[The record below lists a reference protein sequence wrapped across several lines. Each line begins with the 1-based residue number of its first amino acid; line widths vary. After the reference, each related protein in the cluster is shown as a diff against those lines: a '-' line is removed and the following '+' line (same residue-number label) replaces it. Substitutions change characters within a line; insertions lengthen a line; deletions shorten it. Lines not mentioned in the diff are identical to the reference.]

1 MGMNDTPS
9 SERKHIAFFGCRNA
23 GKSSLLNAVTG
34 QNLSIVSDVLGTT
47 TDPVFK
53 SMELL
58 PAGPVVVID
67 TPGLDDV
74 GELGEQRVKKAKEVL
89 RKTDLAV
96 LTVDSVKGFTE
107 PDKEILSAI
116 CEKNIPVIVVY
127 NKSDIS
133 EKDPKDDSD
142 LIKDI
147 IEKSSKKSD
156 ASSNDSND
164 SEAKSNDSNEFE
176 AKSNDSNDSKKKNN
190 ESRIVEIKRVS
201 AITHEGIH
209 DLKETIAAIL
219 NDTVNEKV
227 LIGDLVELGDI
238 VVLVVPIDKAAPK
251 GRLILPQQQTIRDL
265 LDHGAI
271 PIVCRDSELENV
283 IAKYKNDI
291 KLVVTDS
298 QAFKKVSAI
307 VPEEIPLTSFS
318 ILFSR
323 YKGELD
329 YQLEGV
335 EAIKELKDGDYVLI
349 AEGCT
354 HHRQCGDI
362 GTQKIPAMLAKKA
375 NVQIDFTQGTE
386 YPDDLSK
393 YKVVIHCGGCMLN
406 EKEMKARIEA
416 AKSKNIPVTNYGMTI
431 AYLTGVLERSMK
443 PLGK

>member
-1 MGMNDTPS
+1 MSLNDTPG

-34 QNLSIVSDVLGTT
+34 QKFAIVSDVPGTT
-47 TDPVFK
+47 TDPVYK

-74 GELGEQRVKKAKEVL
+74 GELGELRIEKAKGVL
-89 RKTDLAV
+89 RKTDLAILV
-96 LTVDSVKGFTE
+96 VDSAKGFAPADE
-107 PDKEILSAI
+107 SILALI
-116 CEKNIPVIVVY
+116 EERKIPVIKVY

-133 EKDPKDDSD
+133 KNSIASDELADGEKADAFA
-142 LIKDI
+142 
-147 IEKSSKKSD
+147 ETKSRNVG
-156 ASSNDSND
+156 SSPALDTANSV
-164 SEAKSNDSNEFE
+164 SLS
-176 AKSNDSNDSKKKNN
+176 
-190 ESRIVEIKRVS
+190 VS
-201 AITHEGIH
+201 ALTGDGIFE
-209 DLKETIAAIL
+209 LKETIARLL
-219 NDTVNEKV
+219 NESQNDKV
-227 LIGDLVELGDI
+227 LVGDLIAQGDL

-271 PIVCRDSELENV
+271 PLVCRDSELADV
-283 IAKYKNDI
+283 IARYGSDA
-291 KLVVTDS
+291 KLVITDS

-318 ILFSR
+318 ILFAR

-329 YQLEGV
+329 YQLDGIKAV
-335 EAIKELKDGDYVLI
+335 ESLKDGDYVLI

-362 GTQKIPAMLAKKA
+362 GTEKIPAMLRKKA
-375 NVQIDFTQGTE
+375 DVQIDFTQGTE
-386 YPDDLSK
+386 YPDDLEK
-393 YKVVIHCGGCMLN
+393 YKVIIHCGGCMLN

-416 AKSKNIPVTNYGMTI
+416 AKKHNVAITNYGMTI

-443 PLGK
+443 PLQP

>member
-1 MGMNDTPS
+1 MGLNDTPG

-34 QNLSIVSDVLGTT
+34 QKFAIVSNVPGTT
-47 TDPVFK
+47 TDPVYK

-74 GELGEQRVKKAKEVL
+74 GELGELRIEKAKGVL
-89 RKTDLAV
+89 RKTDLAILV
-96 LTVDSVKGFTE
+96 VDSAKGFAPADE
-107 PDKEILSAI
+107 SILALI
-116 CEKNIPVIVVY
+116 EERKIPVIKVY

-133 EKDPKDDSD
+133 KE
-142 LIKDI
+142 
-147 IEKSSKKSD
+147 E
-156 ASSNDSND
+156 
-164 SEAKSNDSNEFE
+164 
-176 AKSNDSNDSKKKNN
+176 
-190 ESRIVEIKRVS
+190 VS
-201 AITHEGIH
+201 AETKARKVGSSHTSDTANSVSLSVSAVTGDGIFE
-209 DLKETIAAIL
+209 LKETIAKLL
-219 NDTVNEKV
+219 NESSNDKV
-227 LIGDLVELGDI
+227 LVGDLIAPNDLVI
-238 VVLVVPIDKAAPK
+238 LVVPIDKAAPK

-271 PIVCRDSELENV
+271 PLVCRDSELADV
-283 IAKYKNDI
+283 IARYGSDA
-291 KLVVTDS
+291 KLVITDS

-318 ILFSR
+318 ILFAR

-329 YQLEGV
+329 YQLDGIKAV
-335 EAIKELKDGDYVLI
+335 ETLKDGDYVLI

-362 GTQKIPAMLAKKA
+362 GTEKIPAMLRKKA

-386 YPDDLSK
+386 YPDDLEK
-393 YKVVIHCGGCMLN
+393 YKVIIHCGGCMLN

-416 AKSKNIPVTNYGMTI
+416 AKKHNVAITNYGMTI

-443 PLGK
+443 PLQS

>member
-1 MGMNDTPS
+1 MSLNDTPGG
-9 SERKHIAFFGCRNA
+9 ERKHIAFFGCRNA

-34 QNLSIVSDVLGTT
+34 QNFAIVSNIAGTT
-47 TDPVFK
+47 TDPVYK

-74 GELGEQRVKKAKEVL
+74 GELGELRIEKAKGVL
-89 RKTDLAV
+89 RKTDLAILV
-96 LTVDSVKGFTE
+96 IDSAKGFAPE
-107 PDKEILSAI
+107 DEEILSLI
-116 CEKNIPVIVVY
+116 EERKIPCIKVY

-133 EKDPKDDSD
+133 SEKDFPKKDDDTELSAT
-142 LIKDI
+142 L
-147 IEKSSKKSD
+147 
-156 ASSNDSND
+156 
-164 SEAKSNDSNEFE
+164 F
-176 AKSNDSNDSKKKNN
+176 
-190 ESRIVEIKRVS
+190 VS
-201 AITHEGIH
+201 AVTGDGIFE
-209 DLKETIAAIL
+209 LKETIAKLL
-219 NDTVNEKV
+219 NDSKNDRV
-227 LIGDLVELGDI
+227 LIGDLVNENDL

-271 PIVCRDSELENV
+271 PMVCRDSELEGV
-283 IAKYKNDI
+283 IAKYGKDV

-323 YKGELD
+323 YKGELS
-329 YQLEGV
+329 YQLKGI
-335 EAIKELKDGDYVLI
+335 EAIKNLKDGDFVLI

-362 GTQKIPAMLAKKA
+362 GTEKIPAMLRKKA
-375 NVQIDFTQGTE
+375 DVKIDFTQGTE
-386 YPDDLSK
+386 YPDDLEK
-393 YKVVIHCGGCMLN
+393 YKAIIHCGGCMLN

-416 AKSKNIPVTNYGMTI
+416 AKKKNIAITNYGMTI
-431 AYLTGVLERSMK
+431 AYLTGVLDRSMK
-443 PLGK
+443 PVKNV

>member
-1 MGMNDTPS
+1 MGLNDTPG

-34 QNLSIVSDVLGTT
+34 QKFAIVSDVPGTT
-47 TDPVFK
+47 TDPVYK

-74 GELGEQRVKKAKEVL
+74 GELGELRIEKAKGVL

-96 LTVDSVKGFTE
+96 LVIDTAKGFAPE
-107 PDKEILSAI
+107 DAEILALI
-116 CEKNIPVIVVY
+116 EERKVPVIKVY
-127 NKSDIS
+127 NKSDIAS
-133 EKDPKDDSD
+133 NKDIPKKDD
-142 LIKDI
+142 
-147 IEKSSKKSD
+147 
-156 ASSNDSND
+156 D
-164 SEAKSNDSNEFE
+164 SEHSATLS
-176 AKSNDSNDSKKKNN
+176 
-190 ESRIVEIKRVS
+190 VS
-201 AITHEGIH
+201 AVTGEGIFE
-209 DLKETIAAIL
+209 LKETIAKLL
-219 NDTVNEKV
+219 NETKDDKV
-227 LIGDLVELGDI
+227 LVGDLIAPNDLVI
-238 VVLVVPIDKAAPK
+238 LVVPIDKAAPK

-271 PIVCRDSELENV
+271 PLVCRDSELADV
-283 IAKYKNDI
+283 ISRYGSDA
-291 KLVVTDS
+291 KLVITDS

-318 ILFSR
+318 ILFAR

-329 YQLEGV
+329 YQLDGIKAV
-335 EAIKELKDGDYVLI
+335 ESLKDGDYVLI

-362 GTQKIPAMLAKKA
+362 GTEKIPAMLRKKA

-386 YPDDLSK
+386 YPDDLEK
-393 YKVVIHCGGCMLN
+393 YKVIIHCGGCMLN

-416 AKSKNIPVTNYGMTI
+416 AKKHNVAITNYGMTI

-443 PLGK
+443 PLQP

>member
-1 MGMNDTPS
+1 MGLNDTPG

-34 QNLSIVSDVLGTT
+34 QNFAIVSDVAGTT
-47 TDPVFK
+47 TDPVYK

-74 GELGEQRVKKAKEVL
+74 GELGQLRIEKAKGVL

-96 LTVDSVKGFTE
+96 LVIDTEKGFAPE
-107 PDKEILSAI
+107 DAEILSLI
-116 CEKNIPVIVVY
+116 EERKVPFIKVY
-127 NKSDIS
+127 NKSDIAS
-133 EKDPKDDSD
+133 NKDIPKKDD
-142 LIKDI
+142 
-147 IEKSSKKSD
+147 
-156 ASSNDSND
+156 D
-164 SEAKSNDSNEFE
+164 SELSATLS
-176 AKSNDSNDSKKKNN
+176 
-190 ESRIVEIKRVS
+190 VS
-201 AITHEGIH
+201 AVTGEGIFE
-209 DLKETIAAIL
+209 LKETIAKLL
-219 NDTVNEKV
+219 NETKDDKV
-227 LIGDLVELGDI
+227 LVGDLIAQGDL

-271 PIVCRDSELENV
+271 PLVCRDSELADV
-283 IAKYKNDI
+283 ISRYGSDA
-291 KLVVTDS
+291 KLVITDS

-318 ILFSR
+318 ILFAR
-323 YKGELD
+323 YKGELE
-329 YQLEGV
+329 YQLDGIKAV
-335 EAIKELKDGDYVLI
+335 ESLQDGDCVLI

-362 GTQKIPAMLAKKA
+362 GTEKIPAMLRKKA

-386 YPDDLSK
+386 YPDDLEK
-393 YKVVIHCGGCMLN
+393 YKVIIHCGGCMLN

-416 AKSKNIPVTNYGMTI
+416 AKKHNVAITNYGMTI

-443 PLGK
+443 PLQS

>member
-1 MGMNDTPS
+1 MGLNDTPG

-34 QNLSIVSDVLGTT
+34 QNFAIVSDVAGTT
-47 TDPVFK
+47 TDPVYK

-74 GELGEQRVKKAKEVL
+74 GELGQLRIEKAKGVL

-96 LTVDSVKGFTE
+96 LVIDTEKGFAPE
-107 PDKEILSAI
+107 DAEILALI
-116 CEKNIPVIVVY
+116 EERKVPVIKVY
-127 NKSDIS
+127 NKSDIAS
-133 EKDPKDDSD
+133 NKDIPQKDD
-142 LIKDI
+142 
-147 IEKSSKKSD
+147 
-156 ASSNDSND
+156 D
-164 SEAKSNDSNEFE
+164 SELSATLS
-176 AKSNDSNDSKKKNN
+176 
-190 ESRIVEIKRVS
+190 VS
-201 AITHEGIH
+201 AVTGEGIFE
-209 DLKETIAAIL
+209 LKETIAKLL
-219 NDTVNEKV
+219 NETKDDKV
-227 LIGDLVELGDI
+227 LVGDLIAQGDL

-271 PIVCRDSELENV
+271 PLVCRDSELADV
-283 IAKYKNDI
+283 IARYGSDA
-291 KLVVTDS
+291 KLVITDS

-318 ILFSR
+318 ILFAR

-329 YQLEGV
+329 YQLDGIRAV
-335 EAIKELKDGDYVLI
+335 ESLKDGDYVLI

-362 GTQKIPAMLAKKA
+362 GTEKIPAMLRKKA
-375 NVQIDFTQGTE
+375 DVQIDFTQGTE
-386 YPDDLSK
+386 YPDDLEK
-393 YKVVIHCGGCMLN
+393 YKVIIHCGGCMLN

-416 AKSKNIPVTNYGMTI
+416 AKKHNIAITNYGMTI

-443 PLGK
+443 PLNR

>member
-1 MGMNDTPS
+1 MGLNDTPGG
-9 SERKHIAFFGCRNA
+9 ERKHIAFFGCRNA

-34 QNLSIVSDVLGTT
+34 QNFAIVSNIAGTT
-47 TDPVFK
+47 TDPVYK

-74 GELGEQRVKKAKEVL
+74 GELGELRIEKAKGVL
-89 RKTDLAV
+89 RKTDLAILV
-96 LTVDSVKGFTE
+96 IDSAKGFAPE
-107 PDKEILSAI
+107 DEEILSLI
-116 CEKNIPVIVVY
+116 EERKIPCIKVY

-133 EKDPKDDSD
+133 SEKDFPKKDDDTELSAT
-142 LIKDI
+142 L
-147 IEKSSKKSD
+147 
-156 ASSNDSND
+156 
-164 SEAKSNDSNEFE
+164 F
-176 AKSNDSNDSKKKNN
+176 
-190 ESRIVEIKRVS
+190 VS
-201 AITHEGIH
+201 AVTGDGIFE
-209 DLKETIAAIL
+209 LKETIAKLL
-219 NDTVNEKV
+219 NDSKNDRV
-227 LIGDLVELGDI
+227 LIGDLVNENDL

-271 PIVCRDSELENV
+271 PMVCRDSELEGV
-283 IAKYKNDI
+283 IAKYGKDV

-323 YKGELD
+323 YKGELS
-329 YQLEGV
+329 YQLKGI
-335 EAIKELKDGDYVLI
+335 EAIKNLKDGDFVLI

-362 GTQKIPAMLAKKA
+362 GTEKIPAMLRKKA
-375 NVQIDFTQGTE
+375 DVKIDFTQGTE
-386 YPDDLSK
+386 YPDDLEK
-393 YKVVIHCGGCMLN
+393 YKAIIHCGGCMLN

-416 AKSKNIPVTNYGMTI
+416 AKKKNIAITNYGMTI
-431 AYLTGVLERSMK
+431 AYLTGVLDRSMK
-443 PLGK
+443 PVKNV